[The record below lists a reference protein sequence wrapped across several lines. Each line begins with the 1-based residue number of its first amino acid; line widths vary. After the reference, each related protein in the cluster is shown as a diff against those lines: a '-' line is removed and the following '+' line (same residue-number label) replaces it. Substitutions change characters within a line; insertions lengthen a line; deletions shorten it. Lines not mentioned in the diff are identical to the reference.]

1 MPSLKEIKSRIAS
14 VNSTRKIT
22 SAMKMVASS
31 KLHHAQ
37 TAIENMLPYENMLE
51 HILKTFLVSAPDVE
65 LPFDQERPVKKVALI
80 VFSSNSSLCGGFNAN
95 IIKTMLHAIDE
106 YRKQGLTNDD
116 IIIYPIG
123 RKVEEKV
130 RKLGLRSAG
139 SFVHLADKPNS
150 AQCRDIS
157 VEAGTM
163 FLEGK
168 VDKVELI
175 YHHFKSAGSQVLTRR
190 TFLPIDL
197 HDDVGADNDRDLS
210 SNLATK
216 KSQEYLKNRNKQEE
230 EREQATVK
238 PLNDNFLVEPDL
250 KTVLTELVPKELHLM
265 VYTALLDSNASEH
278 AARMVA
284 MQTAT
289 DNADELLRELNLQ
302 YNKSRQAAITS
313 ELLDIVGDRPTTKLH
328 ALPYPI

>member
-95 IIKTMLHAIDE
+95 IIKTMLHAIEE

-139 SFVHLADKPNS
+139 SFVHLADKSNS

-197 HDDVGADNDRDLS
+197 HDDVGADNDRDLT

-313 ELLDIVGDRPTTKLH
+313 ELLDIVGGSSNN
-328 ALPYPI
+328 

>member
-157 VEAGTM
+157 LEAGTM

-313 ELLDIVGDRPTTKLH
+313 ELLDIVGGSSNN
-328 ALPYPI
+328 

>member
-130 RKLGLRSAG
+130 RKIGLRSAG

-313 ELLDIVGDRPTTKLH
+313 ELLDIVGGSSNN
-328 ALPYPI
+328 

>member
-95 IIKTMLHAIDE
+95 IIKTMLHAIEE

-230 EREQATVK
+230 EREHTTVK

-313 ELLDIVGDRPTTKLH
+313 ELLDIVGGSSNN
-328 ALPYPI
+328 